1 MDDRQRYAMHAA
13 VFAALAHPVRHELF
27 HVLCEAERSPAE
39 LAEIL
44 GISRPNVSQHL
55 AILSHQGLVR
65 RSRENGR
72 VVWHVVDPRLAQAC
86 ALIDQV
92 MERELQS
99 RLYAIER
106 KS

>member
-1 MDDRQRYAMHAA
+1 MHAA